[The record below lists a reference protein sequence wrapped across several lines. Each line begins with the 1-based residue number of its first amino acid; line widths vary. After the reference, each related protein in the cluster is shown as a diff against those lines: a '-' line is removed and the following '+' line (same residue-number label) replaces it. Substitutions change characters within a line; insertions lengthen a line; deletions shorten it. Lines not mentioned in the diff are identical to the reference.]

1 MDVRVNM
8 KVFGKRRNVIDAVP
22 FSFPEP
28 PGTTE
33 QLIRETV
40 SICVSDFNR
49 RVENASLLSALTTDQ
64 INDKAESGKIAFGL
78 FGNTKKASAPEAGDN
93 AIQAFEDGIFR
104 VFLDDKELI
113 SLSEPIRL
121 TEDSV
126 LTFVRLTMLS
136 GRMW

>member
-1 MDVRVNM
+1 MDIRVNM

-28 PGTTE
+28 PRDTE

-40 SICVSDFNR
+40 SICVTEFNR
-49 RVENASLLSALTTDQ
+49 RVENESLLSALTTEQ

-78 FGNTKKASAPEAGDN
+78 FGNTKKGSAHEAGDN
-93 AIQAFEDGIFR
+93 AVQAFEDGIFR
-104 VFLDDKELI
+104 VFLDEKELMSI
-113 SLSEPIRL
+113 SEPIRL